1 MTVQG
6 KLLVMLAA
14 QSSWSMNIIVR
25 ILLYL
30 THIWNEYIKEKDQNR
45 YGSKRLEHPR
55 PEFYAIYTD
64 GRRTRPEWIRLLE
77 EFFDGNKDFLEVQV
91 KVLYGEEE
99 VIDIMMELFDQEK
112 AVEKYGYDKM
122 KEGELKKAK
131 ETTLNM
137 KREGMSDMII
147 ARVLNVGQE
156 VVQQW
161 FSGADIARL

>member
-1 MTVQG
+1 
-6 KLLVMLAA
+6 MLFR
-14 QSSWSMNIIVR
+14 S
-25 ILLYL
+25 
-30 THIWNEYIKEKDQNR
+30 
-45 YGSKRLEHPR
+45 
-55 PEFYAIYTD
+55 
-64 GRRTRPEWIRLLE
+64 
-77 EFFDGNKDFLEVQV
+77 
-91 KVLYGEEE
+91 